1 MNPGQQ
7 QALLGFHDIW
17 GEKVAFMV
25 QERGYRKASLISL
38 VLSAGFELWTPLLI
52 PKGLVACILMTG
64 FWILRHP
71 KRVINSNVLCDA
83 RTGTRCRLTQKPVE
97 RRRCG
102 WRNGPRAGPCLCP
115 QLPVQARSQ
124 GLGEEV
130 EQMAASRRNAH
141 RPWTAPPLAQISPFH
156 QAKLVQKGPVVR
168 NQT

>member
-1 MNPGQQ
+1 MESEHEPRT
-7 QALLGFHDIW
+7 AAGFAGLPQDIW

-38 VLSAGFELWTPLLI
+38 VLLAGFELWTPLLI

-71 KRVINSNVLCDA
+71 KRVINLNVLCDA

-97 RRRCG
+97 LEEVY
-102 WRNGPRAGPCLCP
+102 WRNGPRAGPAPLSAAP
-115 QLPVQARSQ
+115 GPGQSQ

-130 EQMAASRRNAH
+130 ECDGPAS
-141 RPWTAPPLAQISPFH
+141 L
-156 QAKLVQKGPVVR
+156 
-168 NQT
+168 